1 MRPRVL
7 VVDDD
12 PGMRA
17 ILREFLAREEF
28 EVAEEPSVSELIVQ
42 LKRPTARRDTRA
54 ARAPER
60 DSGTDG

>member
-17 ILREFLAREEF
+17 ILREFLAREGF
-28 EVAEEPSVSELIVQ
+28 EVAEESSVSELIVQ
-42 LKRPTARRDTRA
+42 LKRPPARRDTRA